1 MKIISRRTALA
12 GAASTAAL
20 GLAAPRIARA
30 AEFTMK
36 WGHAMAASHPINTR
50 GEEAMESVKRES
62 NGRLEV
68 RVFPDNQLGGDN
80 DMTAQV
86 RAGALDLYTAAATS
100 AGTIVPLAGIVNTA
114 FAFPDDTKAWE
125 AMDGDLGKHVIA
137 AFARLNFYVFDKM
150 WANGF
155 RQITTATKP
164 INAPADLVNFKIR
177 VPTSPMLL
185 SLFKSLGASPVSMN
199 VSELYTALQT
209 KVVDGQENPLSIIAT
224 RNFNE
229 VQKFCATTNHVWDNF
244 VQVANMNSWKS
255 IPADLQAILSRNFA
269 SAALKQRDDVQ
280 ALNSSLQKTLESKG
294 LTFNKPD
301 PAPFREALRKAGY
314 YAQWQKSYGPEA
326 WAALEKYSGKL
337 A

>member
-1 MKIISRRTALA
+1 MKIITRRAIV
-12 GAASTAAL
+12 GSAASVAAL
-20 GLAAPRIARA
+20 CIAAPRMARA

-50 GEEAMESVKRES
+50 GEEAIESIRRET
-62 NGRLEV
+62 NGRLDL

-80 DMTAQV
+80 DMTSQV
-86 RAGALDLYTAAATS
+86 RAGALDFYTAAATS

-114 FAFPDDTKAWE
+114 FAFPDDKQAW
-125 AMDGDLGKHVIA
+125 AALDGDLVKVVIA
-137 AFARLNFYVFDKM
+137 AFARLNFHVFDKM

-155 RQITTATKP
+155 RQITTATKVITSP
-164 INAPADLVNFKIR
+164 EDLKNFKIR

-209 KVVDGQENPLSIIAT
+209 KIVDGQENPLSIIAT

-229 VQKFCATTNHVWDNF
+229 VQKYCATTNHVWDNF
-244 VQVANMNSWKS
+244 VQVVNANSWKS
-255 IPADLQAILSRNFA
+255 LPADVQAIVTKNFD
-269 SAALKQRDDVQ
+269 AAVMKQRADVE
-280 ALNSSLQKTLESKG
+280 ALNSSLQKTLEAKG
-294 LTFNKPD
+294 LAFNKPD
-301 PAPFREALRKAGY
+301 PVPFRDALRKAGY
-314 YAQWQKSYGPEA
+314 YAQWQKTYGEQA

>member
-1 MKIISRRTALA
+1 MRAISRRAVVKG
-12 GAASTAAL
+12 GASAAAL
-20 GLAAPRIARA
+20 TMAAPGIVRA

-36 WGHAMAASHPINTR
+36 WGHAMPASHPINTR
-50 GEEAMESVKRES
+50 GEEAIENVRRES

-80 DMTAQV
+80 DMTSQV

-114 FAFPDDTKAWE
+114 FAFPDSSKAWE
-125 AMDGDLGKHVIA
+125 SLDGELGKVVIA
-137 AFARLNFYVFDKM
+137 AFAKLNFYVFDKM

-155 RQITTATKP
+155 RQITTASKP
-164 INAPADLVNFKIR
+164 INSPADLVNFKIR

-185 SLFKSLGASPVSMN
+185 SLFKALGASPVSMN

-209 KVVDGQENPLSIIAT
+209 KIVDGQENPLSIIAT

-229 VQKFCATTNHVWDNF
+229 VQKYCATTNHVWDIF

-255 IPADLQAILSRNFA
+255 IPADLQEILNKNFA
-269 SAALKQRDDVQ
+269 SAALKQRDDVE
-280 ALNSSLQKTLESKG
+280 ALNNTLQKALESKG
-294 LTFNKPD
+294 LVFNKPD

-314 YAQWQKSYGPEA
+314 YAQWQKSYGEQA
-326 WAALEKYSGKL
+326 WSVLEKYSGKL

>member
-1 MKIISRRTALA
+1 MKSINRRTVVKGAVSATALVI
-12 GAASTAAL
+12 GAPS
-20 GLAAPRIARA
+20 IARA

-36 WGHAMAASHPINTR
+36 WGHAMPASHPINTR
-50 GEEAMESVKRES
+50 GEEAIEAIRRES

-80 DMTAQV
+80 DMTSQV

-114 FAFPDDTKAWE
+114 FAFPDSAKAWE
-125 AMDGDLGKHVIA
+125 ALDGDLGKVVIA
-137 AFARLNFYVFDKM
+137 AFAKLNFYVFDKM

-164 INAPADLVNFKIR
+164 ITSPADLVNFKIR

-185 SLFKSLGASPVSMN
+185 SLFKALGASPVSMN

-229 VQKFCATTNHVWDNF
+229 VQKYCATTNHVWDIF

-255 IPADLQAILSRNFA
+255 IPAELQAVLNKNFS
-269 SAALKQRDDVQ
+269 SAALKQREDVE
-280 ALNSSLQKTLESKG
+280 ALNNSLQKTLESKG
-294 LTFNKPD
+294 LVFNKPD
-301 PAPFREALRKAGY
+301 PVPFRDALRKSGY
-314 YAQWQKSYGPEA
+314 YAQWQKSYGDQA
-326 WAALEKYSGKL
+326 WTVLEKYSGKL